1 MIRAFR
7 AEDGGLREVDLAA
20 PATPREVAAP
30 LPAAAS
36 TSPAAAATSSVP
48 PSATSS
54 ATPPAPAPAAPAA
67 ATAFPVS
74 PGAAAPPDAAA
85 EVRLAAAIAETPP
98 ADAADALPDALWYDL
113 LSPTR
118 AEERAL
124 ESRLSLELPTR
135 EDMHEIEIS
144 SRLYSEDGAHFLTAL
159 IPAHTDQDDAV
170 LSPVTFVLARD
181 ALVTIRYAEPR
192 VFSIYQQRALKMPM
206 KKPDPVAI
214 LLGLLETVVDRIAD
228 ILERVGAEVDA
239 ISRAIFG
246 PPGGSAPQKGPAL
259 KTTIEAIGRKGD
271 FNSNLRVS
279 LVTLD
284 RLTSFLGPRLLG
296 APKAQREILKLLASD
311 IRSLEDHSDFIG
323 QKITFLLDATLG
335 LINIEQN
342 GIIKI
347 FSVASVIFL
356 PPTLIASIYGMNF
369 DHMPELHFRFG
380 YLMALG
386 MMVVSAVLPYA
397 YFKRRGWL

>member
-1 MIRAFR
+1 MIRAF
-7 AEDGGLREVDLAA
+7 AAADGGLREF
-20 PATPREVAAP
+20 TPEMVAGLTGSA
-30 LPAAAS
+30 LPAASDGEVPAS
-36 TSPAAAATSSVP
+36 AVT
-48 PSATSS
+48 PS
-54 ATPPAPAPAAPAA
+54 TPP
-67 ATAFPVS
+67 V
-74 PGAAAPPDAAA
+74 
-85 EVRLAAAIAETPP
+85 
-98 ADAADALPDALWYDL
+98 ALPHAGHAMAGVWYDL
-113 LSPTR
+113 LAPTR
-118 AEERAL
+118 DEEKVL
-124 ESRLSLELPTR
+124 ESLLGVELPTR

-159 IPAHTDQDDAV
+159 IPAHTDHDDAV
-170 LSPVTFVLARD
+170 LSPVTFVLTPE

-192 VFSIYQQRALKMPM
+192 VFSLYQQRAVRASGGKLTP
-206 KKPDPVAI
+206 ATI

-228 ILERVGAEVDA
+228 ILERVGAEVDE

-284 RLTSFLGPRLLG
+284 RLASFLGPRMLN
-296 APKAQREILKLLASD
+296 APKELRETLKLVTSD
-311 IRSLEDHSDFIG
+311 VRSLADHSDFIG

-369 DHMPELHFRFG
+369 DVMPELHFRFG
-380 YLMALG
+380 YAMALG
-386 MMVVSAVLPYA
+386 MMVVSAILPYA